1 MLYAIISEDVADS
14 LAKRLAA
21 RPAHLERLQ
30 VLQNEGRLLLAGP
43 HPAIDSENPSDA
55 GFTGSLIV
63 AEFTD
68 LAAAQQWADADP
80 YIDAGVYAKVT
91 VKPFKKVFPQ

>member
-14 LAKRLAA
+14 LSKRLVA
-21 RPAHLERLQ
+21 RPAHIERLQ

-68 LAAAQQWADADP
+68 LAAAQQWAAADP

-91 VKPFKKVFPQ
+91 VKPFKKAFPQ